1 MPAPLKRCFDCGCQ
15 CDLLGNSKWRCTNRS
30 CQKWNGVHQPLS
42 HKLASTTL
50 SAASSPFSHLSS
62 SPERRHPL
70 LRKPS
75 ESGSFSM
82 TINEQVVIV
91 GPTSD
96 DEGSKAVGRAQHQQ
110 HRVSPQKGA
119 QHHGRVPYSRGT
131 RFQTVDAPSASPPRA
146 ALATPSQRRQPKDG
160 KPRV

>member
-15 CDLLGNSKWRCTNRS
+15 CDLIGNSKWRCTNRS
-30 CQKWNGVHQPLS
+30 CLKWNGVHQPSS

-96 DEGSKAVGRAQHQQ
+96 DEGSKATRAI
-110 HRVSPQKGA
+110 RASPQKGA
-119 QHHGRVPYSRGT
+119 HAPHGRAPYRGGQGAT
-131 RFQTVDAPSASPPRA
+131 RFQTVDAPSASPTRA
-146 ALATPSQRRQPKDG
+146 LTIPSQRRQPKDG